1 MSHREV
7 SLDKY
12 KSIGTEQNLAGHE
25 SRDRKKE
32 DLGESAS
39 RQGQRISYEV

>member
-12 KSIGTEQNLAGHE
+12 KSIGPEQNPAGHE
-25 SRDRKKE
+25 NRDRKKE
-32 DLGESAS
+32 DLGESA
-39 RQGQRISYEV
+39 RR